1 MAAAATYTAYPT
13 AAEALNL
20 FTVLG
25 FSLPSG
31 MTSGELDY
39 YRYAAID
46 ELENITG
53 YRPFLAGASATYKF
67 DPPGPNYRGRM
78 LGGGRKLLLSQP
90 FATITALSVGVT
102 ATDAGTALTAD
113 TDYWKLPANASAKNQ
128 PITEIVFS
136 TLQWGIVNSVRITGK
151 PGYSENIPAE
161 VWEAV
166 RRLTAS
172 RIAMGL
178 REKLSQSP
186 VEGKLGDESIRFSI
200 ELLQKAGETW
210 SSEAKA
216 AIMSYTFMH
225 P

>member
-1 MAAAATYTAYPT
+1 M
-13 AAEALNL
+13 
-20 FTVLG
+20 
-25 FSLPSG
+25 
-31 MTSGELDY
+31 
-39 YRYAAID
+39 
-46 ELENITG
+46 
-53 YRPFLAGASATYKF
+53 
-67 DPPGPNYRGRM
+67 
-78 LGGGRKLLLSQP
+78 
-90 FATITALSVGVT
+90 
-102 ATDAGTALTAD
+102 
-113 TDYWKLPANASAKNQ
+113 
-128 PITEIVFS
+128 FS

-216 AIMSYTFMH
+216 ILMRYRFMH